1 MEDTS
6 NYQIE
11 LAGQMDEKEL
21 TEAGPFQMSLLRQ
34 SPEATLFGVRT
45 DQAGLIG
52 LLHYLHG
59 RGLRL
64 LAVSSNG

>member
-1 MEDTS
+1 MDDTC

-11 LAGQMDEKEL
+11 LAGRMDEKEL
-21 TEAGPFQMSLLRQ
+21 TEASPFQMTLLRQ

-52 LLHYLHG
+52 LLRYLHG

>member
-21 TEAGPFQMSLLRQ
+21 TESSPFQMTLLSQ

-52 LLHYLHG
+52 LLRYLHG